1 MKEYGVA
8 ASNWTRLYRLP
19 QGPKHNPSSYSKPLA
34 LSNNGE
40 EVLMHEFS
48 GKLIWYNIKKKRRRV
63 VKILE
68 RIERCELN
76 IVLVGSLLLLDG
88 ELDH

>member
-1 MKEYGVA
+1 
-8 ASNWTRLYRLP
+8 
-19 QGPKHNPSSYSKPLA
+19 
-34 LSNNGE
+34 
-40 EVLMHEFS
+40 MHEFS